1 MFFRQLRFFVQ
12 DVQRSIGSIPE
23 CLAQMIKE
31 STDYVVKSFEKR
43 NADLKMEL
51 LKDLNDALGR
61 VYDMFSRIFSN
72 KGSTILVYQTLRNNY
87 FISSNAQNG
96 EKMPF
101 LTRRVFFLFQL
112 GNIGKK
118 IVDLYLEDS

>member
-1 MFFRQLRFFVQ
+1 
-12 DVQRSIGSIPE
+12 
-23 CLAQMIKE
+23 MIKE
-31 STDYVVKSFEKR
+31 STDFLAKSFEKR

-61 VYDMFSRIFSN
+61 VYDMFSRFFSN

-101 LTRRVFFLFQL
+101 LTRRGFFLFQL

-118 IVDLYLEDS
+118 SVD